1 VSSEF
6 EWMRIALAMGLMVTA
21 FILLPM
27 YFLWK
32 DKRDDDRA
40 AVVAAAN
47 RAEYLSENIADE
59 RADDRGQDVG
69 AGR

>member
-1 VSSEF
+1 MNDNF

-27 YFLWK
+27 FFLWK
-32 DKRDDDRA
+32 DKREDERA
-40 AVVAAAN
+40 RVAAEA
-47 RAEYLSENIADE
+47 ADGQ
-59 RADDRGQDVG
+59 ADDRGLDVG